1 MTTARADSPPNG
13 IDYPHQQPTGRF
25 SNGLNFPDLIAEAL
39 GLESPLP
46 FLNPDLKGKK
56 LLAGANFASAGI
68 GVLNDTGFQ
77 VTVLKMYE
85 QLGMFLEYKHRLAA
99 LMGPAKAQEV
109 VSNAVILIT
118 CGGNDFVNNY
128 FLTPV
133 APRREQYTLPDFCGY
148 VMSEYKKHLLA
159 LYGLGARRIVVTGT
173 GPLGCIP
180 AELAFYGSMN
190 GECADEPQEAAKMF
204 NPKLFDLVDELN
216 RDIGEDVFISANA
229 FSLKMDMIEKPEQY
243 GFKTSKV
250 ACCGQGMYNGLGMC
264 TEMSNLCS
272 NRDEYVFW
280 DPYHPTEKA
289 LRIMVKK
296 LMDASTDH
304 IRPMNLSTMMA
315 VDAVAGADR
324 AIN

>member
-77 VTVLKMYE
+77 FVTVLKMYE

-159 LYGLGARRIVVTGT
+159 LYGL
-173 GPLGCIP
+173 
-180 AELAFYGSMN
+180 
-190 GECADEPQEAAKMF
+190 
-204 NPKLFDLVDELN
+204 N

-243 GFKTSKV
+243 GAHRTCVLVLPFLIFMV
-250 ACCGQGMYNGLGMC
+250 LL
-264 TEMSNLCS
+264 NL
-272 NRDEYVFW
+272 
-280 DPYHPTEKA
+280 
-289 LRIMVKK
+289 
-296 LMDASTDH
+296 
-304 IRPMNLSTMMA
+304 
-315 VDAVAGADR
+315 
-324 AIN
+324 INYGCRF

>member
-77 VTVLKMYE
+77 
-85 QLGMFLEYKHRLAA
+85 F
-99 LMGPAKAQEV
+99 
-109 VSNAVILIT
+109 
-118 CGGNDFVNNY
+118 
-128 FLTPV
+128 
-133 APRREQYTLPDFCGY
+133 
-148 VMSEYKKHLLA
+148 
-159 LYGLGARRIVVTGT
+159 
-173 GPLGCIP
+173 
-180 AELAFYGSMN
+180 GSMN

-315 VDAVAGADR
+315 VDAVAAADR
-324 AIN
+324 AIY